1 MGRILFLFVIGMIEY
16 RKSSRDRMRPWIE
29 CGLNANVFGNVSCF
43 YISEINNYSKRWG
56 FISIAVKPHP
66 VSWIDC
72 GLNQE
77 SLPTEKAKSYISKS
91 SFERMRSTTVD
102 GPWIESRREDG
113 ARRLYCRRLPTSG
126 ESDSESVCESSAK
139 VGRR

>member
-1 MGRILFLFVIGMIEY
+1 MGRMLLPFVRRLIEY
-16 RKSSRDRMRPWIE
+16 RKSGRDRMRPWIE

-43 YISEINNYSKRWG
+43 YISEINNSYIRWDS
-56 FISIAVKPHP
+56 ISIAVKFLP
-66 VSWIDC
+66 VPWIDC

-102 GPWIESRREDG
+102 GPWIESRRMG
-113 ARRLYCRRLPTSG
+113 
-126 ESDSESVCESSAK
+126 SSSRAIL
-139 VGRR
+139 